1 MNPVLAAAKE
11 ALDFLASRG
20 WSACLI
26 GGLAVQRWGEPRSTR
41 DADLTVV
48 VELGEEEPMIRAL
61 LGRFRPRLENALEFA
76 LRSRVVLIQ
85 SDAGPPVDIALGGLP
100 FEHRV
105 VDRSTSYD
113 FGGGATLRT
122 CSAEDLV
129 VYKAFA
135 GRDQDWADIDRV
147 LARQRGNLDLEAI
160 RSELSPLL
168 ELKEDSGPAARLEER
183 IARIYLGGTT
193 S

>member
-20 WSACLI
+20 CSACLI

-48 VELGEEEPMIRAL
+48 VELGEEEPVIRAL
-61 LGRFRPRLENALEFA
+61 LGRFRPRLDNALDFA

-105 VDRSTSYD
+105 VERSTEYD
-113 FGGGATLRT
+113 FGAGSRLRT

-135 GRDQDWADIDRV
+135 GRDQDWADIDRI
-147 LARQRGNLDLEAI
+147 LARQRGKLDLDRI

-168 ELKEDSGPAARLEER
+168 ELKEDLRPAARLEDR
-183 IARIYLGGTT
+183 IARVYSGRP
-193 S
+193 SP

>member
-48 VELGEEEPMIRAL
+48 VELGEEEPVIRAL
-61 LGRFRPRLENALEFA
+61 LGRFKPRLENALEFA